1 MKKSIRLSAIAAV
14 AIAAVATS
22 SWADSP
28 VGGPRSTG
36 VVAKLALAKCD
47 DDAIN
52 GAKVVMNEDGRLND
66 LWPASKQRCRNDN
79 APKAPRTGG
88 PRSTH

>member
-1 MKKSIRLSAIAAV
+1 MKNRIRLSAIAAV
-14 AIAAVATS
+14 AMAAVTTS
-22 SWADSP
+22 GWADSQ

-36 VVAKLALAKCD
+36 VIAKPAVAKCD

-66 LWPASKQRCRNDN
+66 LWPASKQRCRNDGP
-79 APKAPRTGG
+79 AKAPRIGG

>member
-1 MKKSIRLSAIAAV
+1 MKNRICLSAIAAM
-14 AIAAVATS
+14 AIAAVTTS
-22 SWADSP
+22 SWANSP

-36 VVAKLALAKCD
+36 VVAKPAVAKCD

-52 GAKVVMNEDGRLND
+52 GARVVMNEDGRLND
-66 LWPASKQRCRNDN
+66 LWPASKQRCRNDT
-79 APKAPRTGG
+79 ATKAPRAGG

>member
-1 MKKSIRLSAIAAV
+1 MKYRICLSAIAAM
-14 AIAAVATS
+14 AFGLVATS
-22 SWADSP
+22 TLANSP

-36 VVAKLALAKCD
+36 VIAKPAVAKCD

-66 LWPASKQRCRNDN
+66 LWPASKQRCRNDGP
-79 APKAPRTGG
+79 AKPRIGG

>member
-1 MKKSIRLSAIAAV
+1 MKKRIRLSAIAAI
-14 AIAAVATS
+14 AMAAVTTS
-22 SWADSP
+22 SWANSQ

-36 VVAKLALAKCD
+36 VIAKPAVAKCD

-66 LWPASKQRCRNDN
+66 LWPASKQRCRNDD
-79 APKAPRTGG
+79 AAKAQRVGG
-88 PRSTH
+88 PRGTY